1 VQFNEG
7 NHDMV
12 DESKKETDNGNSSR
26 KWGKVFSDKGAA
38 APKAEVAY
46 QINAGSRKRK
56 QKSLTL
62 KVRTGYFQH
71 SIVKLVVLT
80 LYVFCLVFW
89 LITSMKY
96 LVCCRMMKHI
106 LVLI

>member
-38 APKAEVAY
+38 PHKAEVAY
-46 QINAGSRKRK
+46 QINAGSKKRK

-71 SIVKLVVLT
+71 STVKLVVSHSTFSVWYFGLSQ
-80 LYVFCLVFW
+80 V
-89 LITSMKY
+89 
-96 LVCCRMMKHI
+96 RNI
-106 LVLI
+106 LFVAE